1 MLSGNVKINRL
12 QSIIKHFK
20 SGWYVCV
27 FNRFDL
33 LNKMT
38 LEETRVDTPKI
49 SFVSTRKTICFSM
62 NGKGRELELV
72 VHTVGREGL
81 GTLNPNLFFP
91 IRSHRA

>member
-20 SGWYVCV
+20 TGWYVCV

-38 LEETRVDTPKI
+38 LEETRVDTPK
-49 SFVSTRKTICFSM
+49 SVSYRHEKPSV
-62 NGKGRELELV
+62 LV
-72 VHTVGREGL
+72 
-81 GTLNPNLFFP
+81 
-91 IRSHRA
+91 

>member
-12 QSIIKHFK
+12 QSIIKHCK

-27 FNRFDL
+27 FNGFDL

-38 LEETRVDTPKI
+38 LEESGYPQI
-49 SFVSTRKTICFSM
+49 SFVPTRKTVCYSM
-62 NGKGRELELV
+62 NGKGRELEQV

-81 GTLNPNLFFP
+81 VP
-91 IRSHRA
+91 

>member
-27 FNRFDL
+27 FDL

-38 LEETRVDTPKI
+38 LEETRVDTPK
-49 SFVSTRKTICFSM
+49 SVSYRHEKPSV
-62 NGKGRELELV
+62 LV
-72 VHTVGREGL
+72 
-81 GTLNPNLFFP
+81 
-91 IRSHRA
+91 

>member
-27 FNRFDL
+27 FNGFDL

-38 LEETRVDTPKI
+38 LGETRVDTPNQ
-49 SFVSTRKTICFSM
+49 F
-62 NGKGRELELV
+62 
-72 VHTVGREGL
+72 
-81 GTLNPNLFFP
+81 
-91 IRSHRA
+91 RAHSKNHLL

>member
-27 FNRFDL
+27 FNGFHL

-38 LEETRVDTPKI
+38 LEETRVDTPK
-49 SFVSTRKTICFSM
+49 SVSCR
-62 NGKGRELELV
+62 LEKPPV
-72 VHTVGREGL
+72 
-81 GTLNPNLFFP
+81 
-91 IRSHRA
+91 IM

>member
-27 FNRFDL
+27 FNGFHL

-38 LEETRVDTPKI
+38 LEEARVDTPK
-49 SFVSTRKTICFSM
+49 SVSCRLAKPSVI
-62 NGKGRELELV
+62 V
-72 VHTVGREGL
+72 
-81 GTLNPNLFFP
+81 
-91 IRSHRA
+91 